1 MKISYNWIKEYVNI
15 DMQPDEVARILTDTG
30 LEVEATEKFESVK
43 GGLKGVV
50 IGEVKTCH
58 KHPDADKLSVT
69 TVDIG
74 NERLL
79 PIVCGAP
86 NVAAGQKVVVATVG
100 TTLYSGENAFEIK
113 KSKIRGEISE
123 GMICAEDE
131 LGLGDSHEGIMVL
144 PDDAEVGTPASNYF
158 QIEEDVVFE
167 IGLTP
172 NRTDA
177 MSHIGVARDL
187 VAALNLQQPIDQ
199 DLLKLILP
207 CTDSFKPDN
216 ISRPVAVIIEDEKAC
231 PRYAG
236 VTVSGVEVK
245 ESPEW
250 LRNRLLAIGLR
261 PINNLVD
268 ISNYVLHETG
278 HPNHFFDADKISGDK
293 VIVKK
298 LPKGTKFITLDEEER
313 ELTGEDLMICDAEKG
328 MCMAGVFGG
337 VDSGVT
343 AGTKN
348 IFIES
353 AYFDP
358 RTIRKTARY
367 HGLNTDSSFRFERG
381 ANPNAVLYA
390 LKLAAILVKRI
401 AGGTISSEIVD
412 VYPNPIKKK
421 MVKLQFKN
429 VDRLIGQVI
438 PRDKIKDILVWL
450 GMEPHCETDEGL
462 LVDIPTFKAD
472 VTREADVIEEILRI
486 YGYNNIQIPSQLRS
500 SLSHIQKPDNEQ
512 LQNII
517 SDYLAANGFYEI
529 MNNSLTKS
537 SYAGKLEFLDAE
549 KDVRILN
556 PLSTDLNVM
565 RQILVTS
572 GLETIVYNLKRKNL
586 NLKLFEFGNVY
597 SVDKDKA
604 GSDPL
609 EKYRQSRQL
618 VIFATGSVNRESWY
632 HQNREADFYYI
643 KSIVLNILQRL
654 NLDEQLF
661 KTEPASNHVFETGLK
676 MNIGNDHVLGFGV
689 MNKKLLQHFE
699 IKQPVFMACI
709 QWDLILKA
717 MKQHAIFYAPVPKY
731 PEARRD
737 LALVVDKGIQ
747 FETLKKLAFETEKNL
762 LKDVNLFDVYEGE
775 KIGRGKKSYALSFII
790 RDDRKTLT
798 DKVIDKI
805 MNKIQKTF
813 EEKANA
819 VLR

>member
-15 DMQPDEVARILTDTG
+15 DLQPDEVARILTDTG
-30 LEVEATEKFESVK
+30 LEVEAIEKFESVK
-43 GGLKGVV
+43 GGLKGVI

-74 NERLL
+74 SERLL

-86 NVAAGQKVVVATVG
+86 NVAADQKVVVATVG
-100 TTLYSGENAFEIK
+100 TTLYSGEDPFEIK
-113 KSKIRGEISE
+113 KAKIRGKISE

-158 QIEEDVVFE
+158 QIEEDIVFE

-187 VAALNLQQPIDQ
+187 VAALNLQQPMDQ
-199 DLLKLILP
+199 DLLKLIIP
-207 CTDSFKPDN
+207 CTDSFKADN
-216 ISRPVAVIIEDEKAC
+216 TSRPIAVIIEDEEAC

-236 VTVSGVEVK
+236 VTISGVEVK

-278 HPNHFFDADKISGDK
+278 HPNHFFDADEIAGDK
-293 VIVKK
+293 VIIKK

-358 RTIRKTARY
+358 RTIRKTARH

-381 ANPNAVLYA
+381 ANPNAALYA

-429 VDRLIGQVI
+429 VDRLI
-438 PRDKIKDILVWL
+438 
-450 GMEPHCETDEGL
+450 MEPHCETDEGM
-462 LVDIPTFKAD
+462 LVDIPT
-472 VTREADVIEEILRI
+472 
-486 YGYNNIQIPSQLRS
+486 
-500 SLSHIQKPDNEQ
+500 
-512 LQNII
+512 
-517 SDYLAANGFYEI
+517 
-529 MNNSLTKS
+529 
-537 SYAGKLEFLDAE
+537 
-549 KDVRILN
+549 
-556 PLSTDLNVM
+556 
-565 RQILVTS
+565 
-572 GLETIVYNLKRKNL
+572 
-586 NLKLFEFGNVY
+586 
-597 SVDKDKA
+597 
-604 GSDPL
+604 
-609 EKYRQSRQL
+609 
-618 VIFATGSVNRESWY
+618 
-632 HQNREADFYYI
+632 
-643 KSIVLNILQRL
+643 
-654 NLDEQLF
+654 
-661 KTEPASNHVFETGLK
+661 
-676 MNIGNDHVLGFGV
+676 
-689 MNKKLLQHFE
+689 
-699 IKQPVFMACI
+699 
-709 QWDLILKA
+709 
-717 MKQHAIFYAPVPKY
+717 
-731 PEARRD
+731 
-737 LALVVDKGIQ
+737 
-747 FETLKKLAFETEKNL
+747 
-762 LKDVNLFDVYEGE
+762 
-775 KIGRGKKSYALSFII
+775 
-790 RDDRKTLT
+790 
-798 DKVIDKI
+798 
-805 MNKIQKTF
+805 
-813 EEKANA
+813 
-819 VLR
+819 